1 MKVRHFSAA
10 LLLAFGI
17 GQHVYAEDAQP
28 TEAPRAVAASDT
40 KDAAASGHEKS
51 SRRHAKKH
59 NRRAEE
65 APAPIVVAEAG
76 TESTPAKT
84 DAAPVMAD
92 AAPVKADAATAVAD
106 KTPAATESA
115 PPVKAEAV
123 QSRADV
129 TPPAEA
135 AAPARA
141 ETAIAAPA
149 KTDAAPTATPQTGWL
164 DSFLFNVKITDVLLA
179 VFAGLLV
186 LLGWEQARRM
196 REAVGAAKDSATVA
210 EKSARVAEDALISG
224 QRAFMFI
231 REIKTYLHQDPQS
244 GKHLW
249 TIHPIWANSGNT
261 PTRGLSINTTYSL
274 LDEPLSQGFD
284 FPHARE
290 DLIPTIAG
298 PKSMVEALP
307 GTLSSEDLEAVQQGT
322 KFFYIWGWAEYHDI
336 FEGTK
341 KHVTRF
347 CNQLTQV
354 EGNANAPYDEHNP
367 VQMLFGFHTENNF
380 AD

>member
-17 GQHVYAEDAQP
+17 GQHVYAEDAP
-28 TEAPRAVAASDT
+28 AAEAPKTVAASDA
-40 KDAAASGHEKS
+40 KDAATTSHDKS
-51 SRRHAKKH
+51 SRRHAKKRSRH
-59 NRRAEE
+59 AEE
-65 APAPIVVAEAG
+65 APVVVAEA
-76 TESTPAKT
+76 STDSAPAKT
-84 DAAPVMAD
+84 DAAPV
-92 AAPVKADAATAVAD
+92 
-106 KTPAATESA
+106 
-115 PPVKAEAV
+115 
-123 QSRADV
+123 
-129 TPPAEA
+129 
-135 AAPARA
+135 
-141 ETAIAAPA
+141 
-149 KTDAAPTATPQTGWL
+149 KTDAAPPAAEEKAPAAAESAPPAKTETAQAQAAATPPAEPATPAKAETASPVPAAALAAVTAGAATPVPAPQASRL
-164 DSFLFNVKITDVLLA
+164 DSFFFDVKITDVLLA
-179 VFAGLLV
+179 IFAGLLV

-196 REAVGAAKDSATVA
+196 REAVGAAKESATVA

-231 REIKTYLHQDPQS
+231 REIKTYLHQDPQT

-249 TIHPIWANSGNT
+249 TIHPVWANSGNT
-261 PTRGLSINTTYSL
+261 PTKGLSINTTYRL
-274 LDEPLSQGFD
+274 LDAPLPQDFD

-298 PKSMVEALP
+298 PKSMVEAVP
-307 GTLSSEDLEAVQQGT
+307 GTLSSEDLEAVQQGK

-341 KHVTRF
+341 KHITRF
-347 CNQLTQV
+347 CNQLTEV
-354 EGNANAPYDEHNP
+354 EGNANMPYDEHNP